1 MRRANSRR
9 LWAWSA
15 ARYASNRQKKRAELI
30 PLARVRGPT
39 PRKKPPSPLERYTCS
54 AERATVGCF
63 AAVTIMRV
71 FTTSKGVVAA
81 AAAVQVDLARR
92 SQNGQV
98 LGAARVA
105 RVVPQLRQVGA
116 TQRPVE
122 GACFGGD
129 RQVVDLGSPSR
140 RRPKVLLEVVDR
152 LVRLDRKSVV

>member
-1 MRRANSRR
+1 
-9 LWAWSA
+9 
-15 ARYASNRQKKRAELI
+15 
-30 PLARVRGPT
+30 
-39 PRKKPPSPLERYTCS
+39 
-54 AERATVGCF
+54 
-63 AAVTIMRV
+63 MRV

-92 SQNGQV
+92 SQNGQI

-105 RVVPQLRQVGA
+105 SVVPQLRQVGA

-152 LVRLDRKSVV
+152 LVRLLCYPLLLVLLELPRGALRMLLPLAEAANAPEVHQDIEAGRALRGAAGWRGRLLAPQKCSDV